1 MRKCCIIGGSNGL
14 GLAIAK
20 TIEDNFDEV
29 YILDITTPA
38 INIKNSTHLFFDLFK
53 DDVLAIEN
61 LLLSV
66 DCLIITAGIG
76 RVSKFENLNHLEIE
90 KTININF
97 LNTVKILNIF
107 YQKLLST
114 DDAYCM
120 VVGSFAGELSS
131 PLFSVYGACKAGIN
145 KLCESLNIELEMS
158 NSKNRI
164 TNVMPLSFTGS
175 SFNGGKTDVSMLN
188 EIAKDSIEYMYQ
200 RRDAYIP
207 QDELCSDILGKYRND
222 KYAFG
227 ISSYKYKIDNNRLSN
242 RKMFTI
248 GYMSGTFDLFH
259 IGHLNM
265 IRLAKKHCDYLVVG
279 VHKDASH
286 KGKETFISFEER
298 KEIVKNIRFVDEVI
312 DSLPEDS
319 DVWKNIKYDFL
330 FVGSDY
336 KGTERFNKYEKYF
349 EDKNVE
355 IIYFP
360 YTQTTSSS
368 ELRKLI
374 SLKIKELKND

>member
-1 MRKCCIIGGSNGL
+1 MKKCCIVGGSNGV
-14 GLAIAK
+14 GLAVAK
-20 TIEDNFDEV
+20 AIEDNFNDI
-29 YILDITTPA
+29 YILDIVEPA
-38 INIKNSTHLFFDLFK
+38 INIKNSTYLYFDLFK
-53 DDVLAIEN
+53 DDVLSIKD
-61 LLLSV
+61 LMLSV

-76 RVSKFENLNHLEIE
+76 RVSKFENLSQIEIE

-97 LNTVKILNIF
+97 LNTIRILNIF
-107 YQKLLST
+107 YERLLSPN
-114 DDAYCM
+114 DIHCM
-120 VVGSFAGELSS
+120 VIGSFAGELSS

-158 NSKNRI
+158 NSENRI
-164 TNVMPLSFTGS
+164 TNVMPLSFSGS
-175 SFNGGKTDVSMLN
+175 SFNGGKTDISMLD
-188 EIAKDSIEYMYQ
+188 EIAQNSIEYMYQ
-200 RRDAYIP
+200 RKDFYIP
-207 QDELCSDILGKYRND
+207 QKQLCHEILDKYRSD
-222 KYAFG
+222 KRKFG
-227 ISSYKYKIDNNRLSN
+227 ISSYKYKIDNNRLSD

-265 IRLAKKHCDYLVVG
+265 IKQAKKHCDYLVVG

-298 KEIVKNIRFVDEVI
+298 KDIVKNIQFVDEVV

-319 DVWKNIKYDFL
+319 DVWENIKYDFL

-336 KGTERFNKYEKYF
+336 KGTERFNKYEAFF
-349 EDKNVE
+349 EDKNVK

-360 YTQTTSSS
+360 YTKTTSSS
-368 ELRKLI
+368 KLRKAI
-374 SLKIKELKND
+374 SIKIDKM

>member
-1 MRKCCIIGGSNGL
+1 MKRCCIIGGSNGL

-20 TIEDNFDEV
+20 TLEDNFNEV
-29 YILDITTPA
+29 YILDITTPT
-38 INIKNSTHLFFDLFK
+38 INIKNATYQFFDLFK
-53 DDVLAIEN
+53 DDVLTIKD

-66 DCLIITAGIG
+66 DCLIITAGVG
-76 RVSKFENLNHLEIE
+76 RVSKFENLNRVEIE

-107 YQKLLST
+107 YEKLLGT
-114 DDAYCM
+114 DDVYCM
-120 VVGSFAGELSS
+120 IVGSFAGELSS

-164 TNVMPLSFTGS
+164 TNVMPLSFSGS
-175 SFNGGKTDVSMLN
+175 SFNGGKTDIAMLA
-188 EIAKDSIEYMYQ
+188 EIAKNSIEHMYQ
-200 RRDAYIP
+200 KKDSYIP
-207 QDELCSDILGKYRND
+207 QDKLCSEILAKYRED

-227 ISSYKYKIDNNRLSN
+227 ISSYKYKIDNSRLSN

-298 KEIVKNIRFVDEVI
+298 KEIVKNIQFVDEVI

-336 KGTERFNKYEKYF
+336 KGSERFNKYEKYF

-368 ELRKLI
+368 KLRKAI
-374 SLKIKELKND
+374 SIKIDKM